1 LWQQVD
7 ISKNLSG
14 MLSNRS
20 INEKLQSSSEQ
31 PMASKITQVTF
42 PSIAKRSSNLA
53 GGNSAMVI
61 STSTTSSKVAK
72 EVCLGW

>member
-7 ISKNLSG
+7 ISQILSG
-14 MLSNRS
+14 MLSTRS

-42 PSIAKRSSNLA
+42 PSKAKRLSNLA
-53 GGNSAMVI
+53 GGNSAVVI
-61 STSTTSSKVAK
+61 STFATSSKVARRFA
-72 EVCLGW
+72 